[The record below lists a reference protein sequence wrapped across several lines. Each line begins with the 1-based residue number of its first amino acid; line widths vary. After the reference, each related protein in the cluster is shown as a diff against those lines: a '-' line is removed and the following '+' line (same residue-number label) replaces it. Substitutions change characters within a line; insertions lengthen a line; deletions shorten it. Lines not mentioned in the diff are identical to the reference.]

1 MLVFRGVYPRSIH
14 SLGSWD
20 WDLQTEVPITSSA
33 KIWRHAV
40 NEMDLSTN
48 IFICIYTVYIYIY
61 ISIIGRSHDD
71 LMDISSS
78 LLHQFEWWI
87 IFSLRTCNLP
97 PPPLENQG
105 ICLRQIYVARFPDHH
120 QSDLETRLG
129 PFFLQFSHHAG
140 WLERPVSALNFY
152 SRSEL
157 ESISAK
163 SRPLKNP
170 WGIQGYC
177 TPKK

>member
-97 PPPLENQG
+97 PPPIRKPGYLPPAN
-105 ICLRQIYVARFPDHH
+105 ICCKI
-120 QSDLETRLG
+120 
-129 PFFLQFSHHAG
+129 
-140 WLERPVSALNFY
+140 
-152 SRSEL
+152 SRS
-157 ESISAK
+157 SPVWSG
-163 SRPLKNP
+163 NP
-170 WGIQGYC
+170 AWTLFPTIFPPCRMAWTACQRSQLLLA
-177 TPKK
+177 